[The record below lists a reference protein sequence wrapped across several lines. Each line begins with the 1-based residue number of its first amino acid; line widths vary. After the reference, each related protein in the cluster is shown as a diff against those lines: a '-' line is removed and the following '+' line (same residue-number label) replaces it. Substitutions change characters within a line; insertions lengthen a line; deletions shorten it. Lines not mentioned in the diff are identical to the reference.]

1 MIRYEDKAK
10 VTCVDNNETV
20 MAEVLEFKPEVI
32 LSVSLEKTIKLTLK
46 YNARSDEYQ
55 AELYGRT
62 FVSKGPKGTH
72 YTQAKR

>member
-1 MIRYEDKAK
+1 MIRYDDKAK

-20 MAEVLEFKPEVI
+20 MAEVLEFKPEVM

-46 YNARSDEYQ
+46 YNTKVDEYQ

-62 FVSKGPKGTH
+62 FISKGPKGTH
-72 YTQAKR
+72 YTTTKR